1 MNAKVLRGFL
11 FAFLLLT
18 CLISMSESYMP
29 GNITGRRSATEQVSE
44 ESFIHVQPKLN
55 LVLFLQHKTTRSIA
69 IQRIFG
75 LSTELITKG
84 KLATVKRFECCRF
97 EP

>member
-18 CLISMSESYMP
+18 CLISMSESYMM
-29 GNITGRRSATEQVSE
+29 GNQGRRSATAQVSE

-75 LSTELITKG
+75 LSTKLITKG
-84 KLATVKRFECCRF
+84 ELATV
-97 EP
+97 

>member
-1 MNAKVLRGFL
+1 MNAKVRGFL

-18 CLISMSESYMP
+18 CLISMSESFGMN
-29 GNITGRRSATEQVSE
+29 NIGRRSATEQVSE
-44 ESFIHVQPKLN
+44 ESFIHVQPNLN

-84 KLATVKRFECCRF
+84 ELATVKRFECCRF